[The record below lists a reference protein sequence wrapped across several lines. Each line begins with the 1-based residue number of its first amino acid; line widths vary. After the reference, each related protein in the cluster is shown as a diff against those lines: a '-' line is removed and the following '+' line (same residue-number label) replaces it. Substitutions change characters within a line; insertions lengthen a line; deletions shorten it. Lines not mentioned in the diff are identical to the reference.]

1 MHFSG
6 YLTSLID
13 NVNGVHS
20 LIYQLISIMF
30 VLLWGLLVYLIMHYG
45 VSFFIRHFY
54 ETLYRSGRSSYSP
67 EDRVLFWETE
77 KKDTNKKERV
87 KSVSIME
94 MLSRFTAIVS
104 MHFMSPLIL
113 PNVGLI
119 ADLSRKIVLV
129 IIIFVGA
136 IIIRKI
142 CNAIHYKITE
152 KDEVR
157 GANMNSVMQ
166 MLKLSI
172 ACFAVILS
180 LSVIMDMNVYL
191 IVTGLGAFAAV
202 LMLVFKDSI
211 VGLVAGIQLVQN
223 DMVKKGDWI
232 TMPKYNVDGVV
243 DSINLTTVKIRNF
256 DDTILTVPPYLLV
269 SDSFQNWKGMREEGK
284 RGRRVKRTIPIDMDT
299 VKFLTESDISRLP
312 VDRKWI
318 EEQFSNERTNV
329 RTNLTLFRAYL
340 NEYITTVNSC
350 NTHEHAYHFIR
361 LLNANEHGLPL
372 EIYYYSNLIE
382 KEQWPNYEDEQS
394 KIVEFCLASLSQFQ
408 LKPLQCKYIS

>member
-1 MHFSG
+1 M
-6 YLTSLID
+6 YLSEYLSSILYNGI
-13 NVNGVHS
+13 NVNSCV
-20 LIYQLISIMF
+20 YQLISVF
-30 VLLWGLLVYLIMHYG
+30 LVLLWGLLVYMIMHYG
-45 VSFFIRHFY
+45 VSFFIFHFY
-54 ETLYRSGRSSYSP
+54 GTLYRSGETPISP
-67 EDRVLFWETE
+67 EDSVLFCEIE
-77 KKDTNKKERV
+77 KKDTNKNERV

-94 MLSRFTAIVS
+94 MLCRFAAIVS
-104 MHFMSPLIL
+104 MHFMFPLLL
-113 PNVGLI
+113 PNVGFV
-119 ADLSRKIVLV
+119 AEMSRKIVLI
-129 IIIFVGA
+129 IIIFVGS
-136 IIIRKI
+136 IIVRKV
-142 CNAIHYKITE
+142 CNAIHYKVSE
-152 KDEVR
+152 KDEIR

-166 MLKLSI
+166 MLKLSV
-172 ACFAVILS
+172 ACFALILS
-180 LSVIMDMNVYL
+180 LSVVMDMNVYL

-202 LMLVFKDSI
+202 LMLIFKDSI
-211 VGLVAGIQLVQN
+211 LGLVAGIQLVQN

-232 TMPKYNVDGVV
+232 TMQKYNVDGVV

-299 VKFLTESDISRLP
+299 IKFLTESDISTLP
-312 VDRKWI
+312 VDRQWI

-350 NTHEHAYHFIR
+350 NTHEHAYHFVR

-382 KEQWPNYEDEQS
+382 KEQWPKYEDEQS
-394 KIVEFCLASLSQFQ
+394 KIEEFCLASLSQFQ
-408 LKPLQCKYIS
+408 LKPLQCKYIN